1 MGIVHIISG
10 ILLTIACLAIILV
23 VLFTDTKDSGLS
35 SAFGGA
41 NSDSFF
47 GKNSKNTREAKLDRA
62 TTICVI
68 VFFAVT
74 LLVNVVSALVK

>member
-1 MGIVHIISG
+1 MGIVHIICG
-10 ILLTIACLAIILV
+10 ILLTVACLAIILV
-23 VLFTDTKDSGLS
+23 VLFTDTKNSGLT

-47 GKNSKNTREAKLDRA
+47 GKNAKNTRDAKIDRA
-62 TTICVI
+62 TTICVV

-74 LLVNVVSALVK
+74 LLVNIISALVG

>member
-1 MGIVHIISG
+1 MGALHIISG
-10 ILLTIACLAIILV
+10 ILLTVACIAIVLV
-23 VLFTDTKDSGLS
+23 VLFTDTKNSGLT

-41 NSDSFF
+41 NTDSFF
-47 GKNSKNTREAKLDRA
+47 GKNAKNTRDAKIDKA

-74 LLVNVVSALVK
+74 LVVNVITALVG